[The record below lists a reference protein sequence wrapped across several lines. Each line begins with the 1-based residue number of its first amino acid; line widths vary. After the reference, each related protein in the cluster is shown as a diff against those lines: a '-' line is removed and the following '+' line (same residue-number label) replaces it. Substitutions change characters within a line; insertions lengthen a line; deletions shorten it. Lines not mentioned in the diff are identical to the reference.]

1 MTRKMIGFGLFVA
14 TNVALIILSVI
25 ETNYAIHGIL
35 FALIAAF
42 YAIGLKEHLEDL
54 KK

>member
-14 TNVALIILSVI
+14 TGVALIILSVI
-25 ETNYAIHGIL
+25 ETDYAIHGLL

-42 YAIGLKEHLEDL
+42 YALGLKEHFEEL